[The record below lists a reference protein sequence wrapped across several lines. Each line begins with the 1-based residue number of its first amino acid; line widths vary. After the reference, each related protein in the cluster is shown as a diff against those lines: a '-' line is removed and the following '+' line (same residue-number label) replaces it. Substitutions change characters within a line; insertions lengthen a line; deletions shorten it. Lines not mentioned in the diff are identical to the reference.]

1 MSVLVTT
8 TFSQGAVFYA
18 GETLSCTITF
28 TNPILSSVNKPVKS
42 SISAPI
48 PFPTNAA
55 QPQTRSTP
63 QPRTISSLASSTLA
77 FLTRSQPTTPPSFHA
92 SSTTTNNA
100 VGRKEPPRPLVLD
113 QDDEEKSIPVE
124 LDSPTPRSS
133 IDTFLHPSPRSSMD
147 SIASFRSSYQHSA
160 ARRYSSSPLKKPVSE
175 HLLCGFAQVVGS
187 FVADSSLINL
197 NEFGPLKHH
206 TMYSPQGGFG
216 GGGGMMVAKSDSSL
230 DTRTLPVFS
239 TPPSILF
246 VDLNIAPG
254 ETKKYTYKIQLP
266 NDIPP
271 SHRGKA
277 IRFNYYLVVGAQR
290 APTAATAK
298 SGLPTQGQVAQ
309 IRFRVLNHVS
319 EDGSRP
325 IYDLMNPVVRYKD
338 EAVVDE
344 YNATK
349 AEEKPVKQP
358 KKPAQQLEERKAFMN
373 YVNELFENSTQNHT
387 IHEITRR
394 ESDAYEERSA
404 DEQILDKS
412 CSQVVSRITHR
423 SRKAMYDICK
433 NNQRVAKL
441 HLIKTAHRLGEP
453 VIGVL
458 DFSEAILSTYK
469 ISIFL
474 ESCESVEDT
483 ISLRTPQHISRVS
496 RKTHSDF
503 HSFCLDNKRL
513 SFSLPI
519 PATASPEFQTTGVS
533 LKYFLKFEFITSID
547 NQPPFIPIIKDEKH
561 VHHQCLQDIEVSTF
575 DCQIPLT
582 IYGSPGGVDRALY
595 GRPHT
600 FRVQ

>member
-18 GETLSCTITF
+18 GETLSCTISF
-28 TNPILSSVNKPVKS
+28 TNPIHNINVKTSVS
-42 SISAPI
+42 TPI
-48 PFPTNAA
+48 PFTNT
-55 QPQTRSTP
+55 PQTRSTP
-63 QPRTISSLASSTLA
+63 PPQPSQTRSITSFASSTLA
-77 FLTRSQPTTPPSFHA
+77 FLTRQPA
-92 SSTTTNNA
+92 A
-100 VGRKEPPRPLVLD
+100 QPLHTHP
-113 QDDEEKSIPVE
+113 DDETSIPIE

-133 IDTFLHPSPRSSMD
+133 IDTFLHASPRSSLD
-147 SIASFRSSYQHSA
+147 STTSFRSSA
-160 ARRYSSSPLKKPVSE
+160 APNRRTSNLYHSSPLKHSSTE

-187 FVADSSLINL
+187 FVVDPNLINL
-197 NEFGPLKHH
+197 NEFDPLKHY
-206 TMYSPQGGFG
+206 TMYNPQGGFG
-216 GGGGMMVAKSDSSL
+216 GGGGSMVAKTDASL
-230 DTRTLPVFS
+230 DARTLPIFS

-246 VDLNIAPG
+246 VDLDLAPG
-254 ETKKYTYKIQLP
+254 ETKKFSYKIQLP

-277 IRFNYYLVVGAQR
+277 IRFNYYLVVGTQKASILKQ
-290 APTAATAK
+290 
-298 SGLPTQGQVAQ
+298 PTQGQVVQ

-325 IYDLMNPVVRYKD
+325 IYDLMNPVIQYKD

-344 YNATK
+344 YEKKLKTK
-349 AEEKPVKQP
+349 KAKPKE
-358 KKPAQQLEERKAFMN
+358 QLQERQAFME
-373 YVNELFENSTQNHT
+373 YVDELFLNRTKM
-387 IHEITRR
+387 HEITRR
-394 ESDAYEERSA
+394 ESDAYEERNI
-404 DEQILDKS
+404 DEQFVLEGS

-474 ESCESVEDT
+474 ESSESVEQS
-483 ISLRTPQHISRVS
+483 IALRPLQHISRVS
-496 RKTHSDF
+496 KKTHSDF

-519 PATASPEFQTTGVS
+519 PATASPEFQTTGDVAILVS
-533 LKYFLKFEFITSID
+533 LEYFLKFEFITGMD
-547 NQPPFIPIIKDEKH
+547 DQAPFIPIHTDEKH
-561 VHHQCLQDIEVSTF
+561 RHFQSLQDIEVSTF

-582 IYGSPGGVDRALY
+582 VYGSPGGVDRALY

>member
-1 MSVLVTT
+1 
-8 TFSQGAVFYA
+8 
-18 GETLSCTITF
+18 
-28 TNPILSSVNKPVKS
+28 
-42 SISAPI
+42 
-48 PFPTNAA
+48 
-55 QPQTRSTP
+55 
-63 QPRTISSLASSTLA
+63 
-77 FLTRSQPTTPPSFHA
+77 
-92 SSTTTNNA
+92 
-100 VGRKEPPRPLVLD
+100 
-113 QDDEEKSIPVE
+113 
-124 LDSPTPRSS
+124 
-133 IDTFLHPSPRSSMD
+133 MD
-147 SIASFRSSYQHSA
+147 SNASFRSSPHN
-160 ARRYSSSPLKKPVSE
+160 RRSSNLYSSSPLKNSSTE

-187 FVADSSLINL
+187 FVADANLINL
-197 NEFGPLKHH
+197 NEFDPLKLYN
-206 TMYSPQGGFG
+206 MYNPQGGFSG
-216 GGGGMMVAKSDSSL
+216 GGGGLMVAKSNSPL
-230 DTRTLPVFS
+230 DARTLPVFS

-246 VDLNIAPG
+246 VDLDLAPG
-254 ETKKYTYKIQLP
+254 ETKKFSYKIQLP

-277 IRFNYYLVVGAQR
+277 IRFNYYLMVGTQR
-290 APTAATAK
+290 APSMIK
-298 SGLPTQGQVAQ
+298 QPSLPTQGQVVQ

-325 IYDLMNPVVRYKD
+325 IYDLMNPVIQYKD
-338 EAVVDE
+338 EATVDE
-344 YNATK
+344 FEN
-349 AEEKPVKQP
+349 KQKI
-358 KKPAQQLEERKAFMN
+358 KKKKSVQHLEERKAFMD
-373 YVNELFENSTQNHT
+373 YVDELFENSTKNT
-387 IHEITRR
+387 MIHEITRR
-394 ESDAYEERSA
+394 ESDAYEERNADDQSA
-404 DEQILDKS
+404 MEGS

-474 ESCESVEDT
+474 ESSESVENS
-483 ISLRTPQHISRVS
+483 IALRTPQHISRVS

-533 LKYFLKFEFITSID
+533 LEYFLKFEFITGID
-547 NQPPFIPIIKDEKH
+547 DQPPFIPINTDEKH
-561 VHHQCLQDIEVSTF
+561 RHYQCLQDIEVSTF

-582 IYGSPGGVDRALY
+582 VYGSPGGVDRALY

>member
-18 GETLSCTITF
+18 GETLSCTISF
-28 TNPILSSVNKPVKS
+28 TNPIHNINVKTSVS
-42 SISAPI
+42 TPI
-48 PFPTNAA
+48 PFTNT
-55 QPQTRSTP
+55 PQTRSTP
-63 QPRTISSLASSTLA
+63 PPQPSQTRSITSFASSTLA
-77 FLTRSQPTTPPSFHA
+77 FLTRQPA
-92 SSTTTNNA
+92 A
-100 VGRKEPPRPLVLD
+100 QPLHTHP
-113 QDDEEKSIPVE
+113 DDETSIPIE

-133 IDTFLHPSPRSSMD
+133 IDTFLHASPRSSLD
-147 SIASFRSSYQHSA
+147 STTSFRSSA
-160 ARRYSSSPLKKPVSE
+160 APNRRTSNLYHSSPLKHSSTE

-187 FVADSSLINL
+187 FVVDPNLINL
-197 NEFGPLKHH
+197 NEFDPLKHY
-206 TMYSPQGGFG
+206 TMYNPQGGFG
-216 GGGGMMVAKSDSSL
+216 GGGGSMVAKTDASL
-230 DTRTLPVFS
+230 DARTLPVFS

-246 VDLNIAPG
+246 VDLDLAPG
-254 ETKKYTYKIQLP
+254 ETKKFSYKIQLP

-277 IRFNYYLVVGAQR
+277 IRFNYYLVVGTQKASILKQ
-290 APTAATAK
+290 
-298 SGLPTQGQVAQ
+298 PTQGQVVQ

-325 IYDLMNPVVRYKD
+325 IYDLMNPVIQYKD

-344 YNATK
+344 YEKKLKTK
-349 AEEKPVKQP
+349 KAKPKE
-358 KKPAQQLEERKAFMN
+358 QLQERQAFME
-373 YVNELFENSTQNHT
+373 YVDELFLNRTKM
-387 IHEITRR
+387 HEITRR
-394 ESDAYEERSA
+394 ESDAYEERNI
-404 DEQILDKS
+404 DEQFVLEGS

-423 SRKAMYDICK
+423 SRK
-433 NNQRVAKL
+433 
-441 HLIKTAHRLGEP
+441 GEP

-474 ESCESVEDT
+474 ESSESVEQS
-483 ISLRTPQHISRVS
+483 IALRPLQHISRVS
-496 RKTHSDF
+496 KKTHSDF

-533 LKYFLKFEFITSID
+533 LEYFLKFEFITGMD
-547 NQPPFIPIIKDEKH
+547 DQAPFIPIHTDEKH
-561 VHHQCLQDIEVSTF
+561 RHFQSLQDIEVSTF

-582 IYGSPGGVDRALY
+582 VYGSPGGVDRALY

>member
-28 TNPILSSVNKPVKS
+28 TNPILSSVSKPVKS
-42 SISAPI
+42 SISTPI
-48 PFPTNAA
+48 PVSANAA
-55 QPQTRSTP
+55 QPLTRSTP

-77 FLTRSQPTTPPSFHA
+77 FLTRSQHTTPPPHS
-92 SSTTTNNA
+92 TNNA

-113 QDDEEKSIPVE
+113 QNDEEKSIPVE
-124 LDSPTPRSS
+124 LESPTPRSS

-147 SIASFRSSYQHSA
+147 SIASFRSSYQHNA

-206 TMYSPQGGFG
+206 TMYNPQGGFG
-216 GGGGMMVAKSDSSL
+216 GGGGLMMAQSDSSL

-246 VDLNIAPG
+246 VDLNLAPG
-254 ETKKYTYKIQLP
+254 ETKKYTYKMQLP

-298 SGLPTQGQVAQ
+298 PGLPTQGQVVQ

-344 YNATK
+344 YNSTK

-358 KKPAQQLEERKAFMN
+358 KKPAQQIEERKAFMD

-503 HSFCLDNKRL
+503 HSFCLDNRRL

-561 VHHQCLQDIEVSTF
+561 IHHQCLQDIEVSTF